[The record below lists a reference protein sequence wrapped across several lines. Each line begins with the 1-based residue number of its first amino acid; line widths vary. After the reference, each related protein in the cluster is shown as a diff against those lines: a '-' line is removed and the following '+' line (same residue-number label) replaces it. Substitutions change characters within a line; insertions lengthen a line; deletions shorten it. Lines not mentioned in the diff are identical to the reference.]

1 MERKNKL
8 TIDMVYYLQNY
19 AEGWTNGEFIE
30 KMDVQDCLESPPYD
44 KNDENNM
51 YNGHFFHFHK
61 DIQAKNLQCLSIQG
75 TTKMMKDFIENK
87 IADKYETIMLDR
99 AENLLHD
106 YFGDAQ
112 YWSMRRSMRF
122 APKLTQIAND
132 FRLKHLNSDDNK
144 DGTVLPAKWE
154 SHKPKRGTAK
164 GGPYVCAHVRRKDF
178 VYSRRDQIPNLQS
191 AAEQLLKKC
200 QIHQVSR
207 VFLATDA
214 PKKEIEKL
222 KSFFP
227 KEIEIVNFVPDQE
240 TFKNIKDGGAA
251 IVEQIICS
259 KAKYFVGSPESTF
272 TFRIQEEREIMG
284 FDAKMTFDM
293 LCPSGKFDC
302 SKGSV
307 WKIVYPTTKQH
318 TEL

>member
-1 MERKNKL
+1 
-8 TIDMVYYLQNY
+8 MVYYLQNY

-30 KMDVQDCLESPPYD
+30 KMDVQDCLESPPYH
-44 KNDENNM
+44 KNDENM

-61 DIQAKNLQCLSIQG
+61 DIQAKNMQCLSVQG
-75 TTKMMKDFIENK
+75 TTKIMKDFIENV
-87 IADKYETIMLDR
+87 ADKYETIMLDR

-122 APKLTQIAND
+122 ATKLNEIAND
-132 FRLKHLNSDDNK
+132 FRLKHFNSEDIK
-144 DGTVLPAKWE
+144 DGTELPAKWE
-154 SHKPKRGTAK
+154 SHQPKRGTPK
-164 GGPYVCAHVRRKDF
+164 GGPYMCAHVRRKDY
-178 VYSRRDQIPNLQS
+178 VYSRRDQIPNLKS

-200 QIHQVSR
+200 QMHQISR

-214 PKKEIEKL
+214 PKDEIEKL
-222 KSFFP
+222 NSFMP
-227 KEIEIVNFVPDQE
+227 KEIKIVNYVPDKE

-251 IVEQIICS
+251 IVDQIICS

-284 FDAKMTFDM
+284 FDVDMTFDM
-293 LCPSGKFDC
+293 LCPSGQFDC
-302 SKGSV
+302 RKGSV
-307 WKIVYPTTKQH
+307 WKIVYPTKPH